1 MKVIAG
7 AGNSLSEC
15 TDAQSLGGTRRRR
28 RRKPEWGVSEG
39 EHAGQD
45 GASVQALGEGCSDH
59 CLVRA
64 GGALF

>member
-7 AGNSLSEC
+7 AGSSLSEC
-15 TDAQSLGGTRRRR
+15 TDARGAWEERGGEGSL
-28 RRKPEWGVSEG
+28 WGACED

-45 GASVQALGEGCSDH
+45 GASVQALGEGCLAHS
-59 CLVRA
+59 LARA